1 MLSPKNIALS
11 PAGQDLGLGDG
22 LQEQVTSE
30 ILARRKASLLAANQS
45 SAAYGALGLGV
56 STQPG
61 VGNTGG
67 QGAYGSLISQSQ
79 GGLGA

>member
-1 MLSPKNIALS
+1 MLATKNVALS
-11 PAGQDLGLGDG
+11 AAGQDLGLGDG

-30 ILARRKASLLAANQS
+30 IMERRKRAMLGANQGL
-45 SAAYGALGLGV
+45 AAYGALGLGTN
-56 STQPG
+56 TQPG

-67 QGAYGSLISQSQ
+67 QGAYGSLVSQSQ